1 MAGEGTFQAD
11 RTACTETPKRE
22 KGQGGGQRSGS
33 LREKSGLQ
41 RCDGRQHTVSSSGLG
56 RGCNQQGRMCGEE
69 VHDGT
74 PRVTKGTDDET
85 PAKEKEISKRR
96 KRKNSV
102 TGERILGGRSGNNA
116 AKRSPTRKTK

>member
-1 MAGEGTFQAD
+1 
-11 RTACTETPKRE
+11 
-22 KGQGGGQRSGS
+22 
-33 LREKSGLQ
+33 
-41 RCDGRQHTVSSSGLG
+41 
-56 RGCNQQGRMCGEE
+56 MCGEE

-102 TGERILGGRSGNNA
+102 MGERILGGRSGNNA
-116 AKRSPTRKTK
+116 AKRSPTRKTINSPLNR